1 MKRKVSCS
9 NYLFEIT
16 LLELPNI
23 VKAASEAWPYL
34 RLKVNSTRAESFP
47 QEPCL
52 EMDVMLNV
60 NFGLSGNNMDQRR
73 GFYNDLNQNVITAIN
88 TLDGSTLRDN
98 LITNPQIDYVSS
110 ALISAETVENNQ
122 EHLVANKVAR

>member
-1 MKRKVSCS
+1 
-9 NYLFEIT
+9 
-16 LLELPNI
+16 
-23 VKAASEAWPYL
+23 
-34 RLKVNSTRAESFP
+34 
-47 QEPCL
+47 
-52 EMDVMLNV
+52 MDVMLNV
-60 NFGLSGNNMDQRR
+60 NFALSGNNKDQRK

>member
-34 RLKVNSTRAESFP
+34 RLKVNSTHAESFP

-88 TLDGSTLRDN
+88 TLDGSMLRDN
-98 LITNPQIDYVSS
+98 LIANPQIDYVSS
-110 ALISAETVENNQ
+110 ALSKITKSI
-122 EHLVANKVAR
+122 L